1 VYLPFSWCLYAIL
14 ANSNLGML
22 LLEVMDFKVHVL
34 ILFAVSVIT
43 WTCMVDLLY
52 LYTDDAHYYQKQFSL
67 CGFTMDLE

>member
-1 VYLPFSWCLYAIL
+1 
-14 ANSNLGML
+14 
-22 LLEVMDFKVHVL
+22 MDFKVHVL

-67 CGFTMDLE
+67 CGFTMDLSEIIHNRNKSSYF